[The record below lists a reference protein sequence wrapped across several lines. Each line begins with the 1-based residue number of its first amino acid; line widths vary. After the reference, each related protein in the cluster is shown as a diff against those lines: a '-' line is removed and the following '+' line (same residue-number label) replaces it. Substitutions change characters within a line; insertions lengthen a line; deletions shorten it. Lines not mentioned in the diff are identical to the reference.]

1 MNLNVNTI
9 LLAMFP
15 SNSMDVITL
24 VVDKYMFYVFL
35 IIIICSLIVN
45 MFFFT
50 VCILK
55 KKKHIVHRTTG
66 KYSLMIT
73 MILETCN
80 IVSDWE

>member
-35 IIIICSLIVN
+35 IIIIGSLIVN
-45 MFFFT
+45 MFFLRFAY
-50 VCILK
+50 L

-80 IVSDWE
+80 VVSDWE